1 MKKPRSTAD
10 LRGLAR
16 LATEATQNVTRI
28 AEGVHQ
34 SVWSTLG
41 MPGGEAPGT
50 TRGITGLVYRS
61 VLDITG
67 AVGWGLD
74 KAIGSLE
81 STLQPLLEAIDEAGP
96 ESAQRAAMVAALNGV
111 LGDHLQ
117 ASGNTLQLF
126 MTLRVEGETV
136 ISADVDG
143 NIAVHDALAA
153 LPAVSG
159 HLVLMLH
166 GLCMNDLQW
175 RSSKYPQGHA
185 DRLAAANGCT
195 PVHIRYN
202 SGRHISQNGRELAN
216 LLQALVDAWPVP
228 VESLSIIGHSMG
240 GLLARSAFHYAAEAN
255 LELLAHCKAFVSL
268 GTPHHGSPLERAGNW
283 VDVILGSTRHTAPFA
298 KLGQLRS
305 AGITD
310 LRFGNIRDEDWQ
322 DRDRF
327 ERSGDRRMAMPLP
340 GNITCFTIAA
350 STAPQAHAISDR
362 MLGDGLVPVASAL
375 GQHHEGERHL
385 EFEPDKQFICYS
397 CNHMQLLYHP
407 KVTEK
412 LLAWLAPLHA
422 GGEASVE

>member
-1 MKKPRSTAD
+1 MKKPPSAAD

-41 MPGGEAPGT
+41 MPEGDQPGK

-67 AVGWGLD
+67 AVGWGID
-74 KAIGSLE
+74 KAISGFE
-81 STLQPLLEAIDEAGP
+81 STLQPLLKAIDEAGP
-96 ESAQRAAMVAALNGV
+96 ESPQRAAMIAALNGV
-111 LGDHLQ
+111 LGDHLE
-117 ASGNTLQLF
+117 ASGNALQLP
-126 MTLRVEGETV
+126 MTLRV
-136 ISADVDG
+136 DG
-143 NIAVHDALAA
+143 QIVMTGDAQGQAIVEDELGAMTG
-153 LPAVSG
+153 VSG

-175 RSSKYPQGHA
+175 RSSKSSQSHA
-185 DRLAAANGCT
+185 DRLGAADDCT

-202 SGRHISQNGRELAN
+202 SGRHISQNGRLLAT
-216 LLQALVDAWPVP
+216 LLQSLVDEWPVP
-228 VESLSIIGHSMG
+228 VRSLSIIGHSMG
-240 GLLARSAFHYAAEAN
+240 GLLARSAFHYAAEAG
-255 LELLAHCKAFVSL
+255 LSWPSQCKAFVSL

-327 ERSGDRRMAMPLP
+327 ERSGDTRTAMPLP
-340 GNITCFTIAA
+340 AGITCYTIAA
-350 STAPQAHAISDR
+350 STAPRPRAISDR
-362 MLGDGLVPVASAL
+362 IVGDGLVPVASAL
-375 GQHHEGERHL
+375 GQHEEGDRHL
-385 EFEPDKQFICYS
+385 EFEPDKQFICYG
-397 CNHMQLLYHP
+397 CHHMQLLYHP
-407 KVTEK
+407 EVTEK
-412 LLAWLAPLHA
+412 LLTWLAPLHA
-422 GGEASVE
+422 GGKALVE